1 MVRISLAS
9 VAARLLLNRLRTTRA
24 VARFAWR
31 VHRRH
36 TALIDRRGTW
46 TYDQLH
52 QRVMRLSGWLQDQ
65 GLPERAVVFT
75 WLPETGELYEVR
87 LATFETGHVFAP
99 CHSHLPP
106 EFVLELIERVQPAVL
121 VHDPALSATL
131 LRQAQTRWPTMRML
145 ALGGDYERAL
155 ATSRPRSGVARV
167 HEDDIFAL
175 HMTSGT
181 TGAPKAV
188 GFTHR
193 KYLDSM
199 RMVARAVDFRRPPG
213 GRDVNMLGLP
223 ITGPGSGLVLPT
235 LLSGAT
241 LVMPETFE
249 ASTLAR
255 LVARHRVTRAFL
267 SPSAIIDLLDLD
279 NLEQH
284 DLSSLTFIAYGAEM
298 MPAAKIAEAI
308 RRIGPIFQQGYG
320 SLEALPPISWLLPAE
335 HIDALGA
342 PLGRNVLGS
351 VGRPAPGVEVVVRDE
366 DFRPLPHGRTGLI
379 TVRSPS
385 CFDGYWNDAL
395 KTANTLRDGWVV
407 IGDHGQ
413 FDADGRLHV
422 LGREADRVRRGD
434 QWIHPR
440 DVEEIAHE
448 HAAIKEACLVQQ
460 GTRAVLA
467 VSLRRAAPASTAT
480 AAQAQHAQSTEDIL
494 AHMQRHLPAH
504 LWPDEVTI
512 VPAIPRSFLNKV
524 LRREVRAMLDAQSA
538 QRVVVPA
545 RPAITS
551 AQAA

>member
-1 MVRISLAS
+1 VVRISLAS

-379 TVRSPS
+379 TVRSLS

-434 QWIHPR
+434 HWIHPR

-494 AHMQRHLPAH
+494 AHVQRHLPAH

>member
-1 MVRISLAS
+1 MVRISLAG

-65 GLPERAVVFT
+65 GLPDRAVVFT

-106 EFVLELIERVQPAVL
+106 EFVLELIDRVRPAVL
-121 VHDPALSATL
+121 VHDPALSTSL
-131 LRQAQTRWPTMRML
+131 LRQARMRWPTMRML
-145 ALGGDYERAL
+145 ALGDDYERAL
-155 ATSRPRSGVARV
+155 ATSRPRSGAAPV
-167 HEDDIFAL
+167 HEDDVFAL

-188 GFTHR
+188 GYTHR

-199 RMVARAVDFRRPPG
+199 RMVARAIDFRRPPG

-241 LVMPETFE
+241 LVMPEHFD
-249 ASTLAR
+249 AGHLVR
-255 LVARHRVTRAFL
+255 LVSRHRVTRAFL
-267 SPSAIIDLLDLD
+267 SPSAIIDLLDLE

-320 SLEALPPISWLLPAE
+320 SLEALPPISWLLPAD
-335 HIDALGA
+335 HVDAQGA

-351 VGRPAPGVEVVVRDE
+351 VGHPAPGVEVVVRDE
-366 DFRPLPHGRTGLI
+366 AFRPLPLGRNGMI

-385 CFDGYWNDAL
+385 CFDGYWNDSL
-395 KTANTLRDGWVV
+395 KTADTLRDGWVV
-407 IGDHGQ
+407 IGDHGH

-440 DVEEIAHE
+440 EVEEVAHE

-467 VSLRRAAPASTAT
+467 VSLRRTASASTA
-480 AAQAQHAQSTEDIL
+480 AATRSRHGESTERIL
-494 AHMQRHLPAH
+494 EHLQRHLPAH
-504 LWPDEVTI
+504 LWPDEVVI

-524 LRREVRAMLDAQSA
+524 LRREVRAMLGAAGA
-538 QRVVVPA
+538 QRRSERA
-545 RPAITS
+545 ATS
-551 AQAA
+551 APTA